1 VRAQGPIG
9 YLKHFFGPVWWIAW
23 LLFPIEIISHLARI
37 LSLTV
42 RLYANMF
49 AGDLL
54 TMVFF
59 SLIPLGVPVVFLGL
73 HFGVGIIQAYLFM
86 LLGMIYIS
94 QAVAHEESH

>member
-1 VRAQGPIG
+1 
-9 YLKHFFGPVWWIAW
+9 
-23 LLFPIEIISHLARI
+23 
-37 LSLTV
+37 
-42 RLYANMF
+42 
-49 AGDLL
+49 
-54 TMVFF
+54 MVFF